1 MAHNTFVLL
10 QLLEYDRQESG
21 MNIYN
26 ALKIKAQSVPDGH
39 SHQISPIY
47 FLGCYLTIVPL
58 MLLKFCEFIN
68 QCLVNDKL
76 LVSVSSWR
84 FVFMR
89 TNTFHQEACHFEIG
103 ISE

>member
-1 MAHNTFVLL
+1 MIGYAIIPIIVPLMAHNIFVLL

-47 FLGCYLTIVPL
+47 FLGWLPD
-58 MLLKFCEFIN
+58 N
-68 QCLVNDKL
+68 CLIDAVEVL
-76 LVSVSSWR
+76 R
-84 FVFMR
+84 I
-89 TNTFHQEACHFEIG
+89 HQSMFG
-103 ISE
+103 

>member
-1 MAHNTFVLL
+1 MAHNIFVLL

-26 ALKIKAQSVPDGH
+26 ALKIKAQSVLDGH
-39 SHQISPIY
+39 SYQISPI
-47 FLGCYLTIVPL
+47 
-58 MLLKFCEFIN
+58 
-68 QCLVNDKL
+68 
-76 LVSVSSWR
+76 

-89 TNTFHQEACHFEIG
+89 TNTFHQEACHFEMG

>member
-26 ALKIKAQSVPDGH
+26 ALKIKAQVCQMVILTKYPPY
-39 SHQISPIY
+39 I
-47 FLGCYLTIVPL
+47 FLVSYLTIVPL

-76 LVSVSSWR
+76 LVS
-84 FVFMR
+84 
-89 TNTFHQEACHFEIG
+89 N
-103 ISE
+103 

>member
-1 MAHNTFVLL
+1 MADNIFVLL

-26 ALKIKAQSVPDGH
+26 ALKIKAQSVPDCH
-39 SHQISPIY
+39 PHQISPYI
-47 FLGCYLTIVPL
+47 FLVSDLTIVPL

-89 TNTFHQEACHFEIG
+89 TNTFYQETCHFEMR

>member
-47 FLGCYLTIVPL
+47 
-58 MLLKFCEFIN
+58 LLSFI
-68 QCLVNDKL
+68 L
-76 LVSVSSWR
+76 LV
-84 FVFMR
+84 
-89 TNTFHQEACHFEIG
+89 
-103 ISE
+103 

>member
-39 SHQISPIY
+39 SHQVFRISKQPKI
-47 FLGCYLTIVPL
+47 TRNI
-58 MLLKFCEFIN
+58 
-68 QCLVNDKL
+68 Q
-76 LVSVSSWR
+76 
-84 FVFMR
+84 
-89 TNTFHQEACHFEIG
+89 A
-103 ISE
+103 